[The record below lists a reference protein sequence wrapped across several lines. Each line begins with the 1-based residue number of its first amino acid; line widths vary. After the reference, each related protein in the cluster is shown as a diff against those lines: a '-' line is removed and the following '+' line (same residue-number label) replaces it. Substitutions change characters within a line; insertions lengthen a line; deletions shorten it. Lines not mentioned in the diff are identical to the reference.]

1 MPFAIAGRL
10 AALERRKGGQNAPMT
25 NADDI
30 LVIPVEGDL
39 DVSCVARLRPYIDER
54 VAGGCRR
61 LILNM
66 AQSNYVDSLGMS
78 LIISEA
84 RNLREHGGLLSLVN
98 VNASVYRSLVICRL
112 VDFVPVT
119 GTGPKPPIPALDPT
133 VRPQWHGTMRVDP
146 AELSRAR
153 GRVEQLLSQT
163 GLTPD
168 EVFDM
173 TLAGGEALGNAID
186 HTCAEGVL
194 LTVSVYA
201 DRVVVEV
208 ADCGDGFD
216 AAEKGAGSGADAG
229 AGAGVASV
237 EAMPAAV
244 PAGTSSLERG
254 RGIKLM
260 RMLADSVEI
269 APKPSGAGT
278 VVRLVKLI
286 TPMAVERVAQG

>member
-1 MPFAIAGRL
+1 MPFAVNVGTR
-10 AALERRKGGQNAPMT
+10 ALERRPRGQNAPMT

-54 VAGGCRR
+54 IVGGCRR
-61 LILNM
+61 VILNM
-66 AQSNYVDSLGMS
+66 AQASYVDSLGMS
-78 LIISEA
+78 LIFSEA
-84 RNLREHGGLLSLVN
+84 RRLRELGGLLSLVN

-119 GTGPKPPIPALDPT
+119 GAGPKPPIPALDPT
-133 VRPQWHGTMRVDP
+133 VRPLWHGTMRVDP
-146 AELSRAR
+146 SRLSMAR
-153 GRVEQLLSQT
+153 GRVEQLLTQT

-186 HTCAEGVL
+186 HTSAEGVL

-216 AAEKGAGSGADAG
+216 PTRSGDGAED
-229 AGAGVASV
+229 
-237 EAMPAAV
+237 AAV
-244 PAGTSSLERG
+244 FSDETSGDLERG

-269 APKPSGAGT
+269 GRKANGAGT

-286 TPMAVERVAQG
+286 TPMAGERVAGM

>member
-1 MPFAIAGRL
+1 
-10 AALERRKGGQNAPMT
+10 MT

-54 VAGGCRR
+54 IVGGCRR
-61 LILNM
+61 VILNM
-66 AQSNYVDSLGMS
+66 AQASYVDSLGMG
-78 LIISEA
+78 LIFSEA
-84 RNLREHGGLLSLVN
+84 RRLRELGGLLSLVN
-98 VNASVYRSLVICRL
+98 VSASVYRSLVICRL

-119 GTGPKPPIPALDPT
+119 GAGPKPPIPALDPT
-133 VRPQWHGTMRVDP
+133 VRPLWHGTMRVDP
-146 AELSRAR
+146 SRLSMAR
-153 GRVEQLLSQT
+153 GRVEQLLTQT

-173 TLAGGEALGNAID
+173 TLAGGEALGNTID
-186 HTCAEGVL
+186 HTSAEGVL

-201 DRVVVEV
+201 DRAVVEV

-216 AAEKGAGSGADAG
+216 PTRSGDGAEDAADLSDETSGD
-229 AGAGVASV
+229 
-237 EAMPAAV
+237 
-244 PAGTSSLERG
+244 LERG

-269 APKPSGAGT
+269 GRKANGAGT

-286 TPMAVERVAQG
+286 TPMAGERVAGM

>member
-1 MPFAIAGRL
+1 MPFAVDVGAR
-10 AALERRKGGQNAPMT
+10 ALERRPRGQNAPMT

-54 VAGGCRR
+54 IVGGCRR
-61 LILNM
+61 VILNM
-66 AQSNYVDSLGMS
+66 AQASYVDSLGMS
-78 LIISEA
+78 LIFSEA
-84 RNLREHGGLLSLVN
+84 RRLRELGGLLSLVN

-119 GTGPKPPIPALDPT
+119 GAGPKPPIPALDPT
-133 VRPQWHGTMRVDP
+133 VRPLWHGTMRVDP
-146 AELSRAR
+146 SRLSMAR
-153 GRVEQLLSQT
+153 GRVEQLLTQT

-186 HTCAEGVL
+186 HTSAEGVL

-201 DRVVVEV
+201 DRAVVEV

-216 AAEKGAGSGADAG
+216 PTRSGDGAEDAADLSEETSGD
-229 AGAGVASV
+229 
-237 EAMPAAV
+237 
-244 PAGTSSLERG
+244 LERG

-269 APKPSGAGT
+269 GRKANGAGT

-286 TPMAVERVAQG
+286 TPMAGERVAGM